1 MANVLI
7 VEDEPIAAWS
17 VREALESL
25 GHRVI
30 EEVDTGQQAIQ
41 LVRVTQP
48 DLVLMD
54 IRLAGEMDGVATAEV
69 IQQKFQIPVIYL
81 TAYADETTVQ
91 RALTTSPFGYLVK
104 PLRRRDLQTSINI
117 ALQHQRR
124 RQHLKH
130 EEEQSQIVLESLRD
144 ATITTDAQGAITFMN
159 PAAEHLTRWPC
170 DQAIGQPA
178 KAILCLQM
186 PGVASDQDVSS
197 LDPVQQVLTSQQPH
211 HLEQDYCLVTRQ
223 GHRHLIRMCASLL
236 CDRQETVLGTV
247 LTLRDITYRQR
258 AEQHLRR
265 QARQAAL
272 FNVVV
277 QAMRTSLDLEQ
288 ILTQT
293 ARSVIDA
300 FDASRCVVRLS
311 NPSNDSFTHTV
322 QAANEGALY
331 LQDPSMPIRDNPLVT
346 SLFGQDSALAIA
358 DVSQDAQWQLL
369 QPYFQRSQIRAL
381 MAIAIR
387 VEGTLR
393 GILSIHQCDSPRPWH
408 SSDQELLHQV
418 ADQLGVAIQQ
428 AELYSQLQQAN
439 QELARLAHL
448 DGLTQ
453 VANRRFLDD
462 FLTTEY
468 RRHLRNGEN
477 LSLILCDVDHFKHY
491 NDTYGHLAGDDT
503 LKLVARGIVSELKR
517 PGDLLA
523 RYGGEEFA
531 VVLPETGSQGAI
543 AIAEAI
549 QAKIRSLAIPH
560 QGVTTSTWL
569 TLSMGIASLHQI
581 SNPDQETLIRA
592 ADQAL
597 YQAKAGGRDRYQLY
611 TAPASFSS
619 SSH

>member
-1 MANVLI
+1 M
-7 VEDEPIAAWS
+7 
-17 VREALESL
+17 
-25 GHRVI
+25 
-30 EEVDTGQQAIQ
+30 
-41 LVRVTQP
+41 
-48 DLVLMD
+48 
-54 IRLAGEMDGVATAEV
+54 
-69 IQQKFQIPVIYL
+69 
-81 TAYADETTVQ
+81 Q
-91 RALTTSPFGYLVK
+91 RALTTSPFGYIVK

-117 ALQHQRR
+117 ALQHHRQRL
-124 RQHLKH
+124 HLKQ

-144 ATITTDAQGAITFMN
+144 ATITTDAQGLITFMN
-159 PAAEHLTRWPC
+159 PAAEQLTQWSC

-178 KAILCLQM
+178 KAILYLTV
-186 PGVASDQDVSS
+186 PSVTSDRDVPS

-211 HLEQDYCLVTRQ
+211 HLEQDYCLMTRQ
-223 GHRHLIRMCASLL
+223 GHHHLIRLCVSPL

-293 ARSVIDA
+293 ARSVVDA
-300 FDASRCVVRLS
+300 FAASRCIVRLN
-311 NPSNDSFTHTV
+311 NPTNDSFTHTV
-322 QAANEGALY
+322 QAANDGSLY
-331 LQDPSMPIRDNPLVT
+331 LQDPSMPVHDNPLVA
-346 SLFGQDSALAIA
+346 SLFSQDTVLAIA
-358 DVSQDAQWQLL
+358 DVSEVEQWQLL
-369 QPYFQRSQIRAL
+369 QPYFQRSQVRAL

-387 VEGTLR
+387 VEGALR
-393 GILSIHQCDSPRPWH
+393 GILSIHQCDAPRSWH
-408 SSDQELLHQV
+408 PSDQELLHQV

-428 AELYSQLQQAN
+428 AELYSRLQQAN

-503 LKLVARGIVSELKR
+503 LKLVTRAIVSELKR

-531 VVLPETGSQGAI
+531 VVLPETSSQGAI
-543 AIAEAI
+543 AIAKAI
-549 QAKIRSLAIPH
+549 KAKIRSLAIPH
-560 QGVTTSTWL
+560 QGVTTSAWL
-569 TLSMGIASLHQI
+569 TLSMGIASLHQL
-581 SNPDQETLIRA
+581 SAPDQETLIRA

-597 YQAKAGGRDRYQLY
+597 YQAKAKGRDRYHLY

-619 SSH
+619 SH